1 MSTEQTPNPPAFP
14 VGAKLIEGKSPERV
28 HKCYIKYLGD
38 WQAQYDM
45 LLMDGKTCSDCV
57 HTNRCVLMFDSKS
70 TDKSCQFH
78 PSRFQGQIQTKS

>member
-28 HKCYIKYLGD
+28 HKGYVNYLKD

-45 LLMDGKTCSDCV
+45 LLMDGATCNNCAHS
-57 HTNRCVLMFDSKS
+57 NRCVSMFDSKL
-70 TDKSCQFH
+70 TDTSCQFY
-78 PSRFQGQIQTKS
+78 PSRFKHN